1 MTKEQL
7 MINTEP
13 CYLNWRRFKL
23 LGAIL
28 GDIIGSPYEFSS
40 GKRKEFSLFTCGSRL
55 TDDSLMTIAIGCA
68 CVNASIYDEDDFKS
82 KVAYYMRLIG
92 RQYPDAGYGAKFYR
106 WLFDDNMG
114 AYNSFGNG
122 SGMRVSPVAYVGTTL
137 EDVERLAKWSAEV
150 THNSADGICGA
161 QAIASAIFLA
171 RTGKSKDEIREYIGE
186 NFYNLDFTLDY
197 IRPFYSFDVTCKG
210 SVPQAIVCFLE
221 AESYEDAVR
230 NAISLGGD
238 CDTIGAMAGAIAEA
252 YFGIP
257 ENLQEKAFEYMDEQ
271 IQEYYY
277 EYADQLYR

>member
-1 MTKEQL
+1 M
-7 MINTEP
+7 
-13 CYLNWRRFKL
+13 

-55 TDDSLMTIAIGCA
+55 TDDSLMTIAVGCA
-68 CVNASIYDEDDFKS
+68 CVNASLYDEDDFKT

-92 RQYPDAGYGAKFYR
+92 RQYSDAGYGEKFYR
-106 WLFDDNMG
+106 WLMDENMG
-114 AYNSFGNG
+114 PYKSYGNG
-122 SGMRVSPVAYVGTTL
+122 SGMRVSPVAYAGNTL
-137 EDVERLAKWSAEV
+137 EEVEKLAKWSAEV
-150 THNSADGICGA
+150 THNSLDGVNGA
-161 QAIASAIFLA
+161 QAIASSIFLA
-171 RTGKSKDEIREYIGE
+171 RTGKSKEEIKKYVSE
-186 NFYNLDFTLDY
+186 NFYNIDFTLDF

-221 AESYEDAVR
+221 AESYEETIR

-238 CDTIGAMAGAIAEA
+238 GDTIGAMAGAIAEA

-257 ENLQEKAFEYMDEQ
+257 SELQEKAFEYMDEQ

-277 EYADQLYR
+277 EYADQLYK